1 MITISKQYTFD
12 SAHQLHNPVFDRVA
26 NAEMFGKC
34 NSLHG
39 HTYILTI
46 EIEGPVEIDTG
57 MILNYF
63 ILDSIVKPYVDHILD
78 HQNLN
83 EVFEGMLT
91 TSENMVTYIAKHLR
105 NIMIERKQDGL
116 LSEEVNLY
124 SVTLQETPK
133 TTARWVP

>member
-1 MITISKQYTFD
+1 MITISKQYSFD
-12 SAHQLHNPVFDRVA
+12 SAHRLHNPVFDWAA

-39 HTYILTI
+39 HTYTLTV
-46 EIEGPVEIDTG
+46 EIEGPVATSTG

-63 ILDSIVKPYVDHILD
+63 VLDTIVKPYVDGILD
-78 HQNLN
+78 HHDLN
-83 EVFEGMLT
+83 EIFVGELT
-91 TSENMVTYIAKHLR
+91 TSENMVGFIAKYLR

-116 LSEEVNLY
+116 LSEDVNLY

-133 TTARWVP
+133 TTARWTP